1 MYEQQSDMME
11 SIRNKVKM
19 MSGSQRDSEEQD
31 SMFMNTTNLFGSTNE
46 SMQKKTD
53 DMTKLIWG

>member
-1 MYEQQSDMME
+1 MYEQQTNMMDN
-11 SIRNKVKM
+11 IRNKVKM

-31 SMFMNTTNLFGSTNE
+31 GVFMNTTNLFGSSND

>member
-19 MSGSQRDSEEQD
+19 MSGSRRDSEEQD
-31 SMFMNTTNLFGSTNE
+31 SMFMNTTNLFGSSNE